1 MEEVVVKDEVS
12 GKSNGKELFK
22 TPTCGVSSLEAP

>member
-12 GKSNGKELFK
+12 GKSNGKELFNGSEINWK
-22 TPTCGVSSLEAP
+22 IL